1 MMNSNPLVMAVDDEP
16 SILQFIRHELAT
28 QDFSVVTVTS
38 GQEALSTLEEQR
50 PDVVLLDVMMPDMN
64 GIEVL
69 RRIRESSN
77 VPVIL
82 LTARKGNEEK
92 VRGLDMGADDY
103 LAKPFNPEELS
114 ARVRAVLRRSQSAV
128 GEDSEIVRSGAVEI
142 DLHRRVVKKHG
153 EVVSL
158 TRTEWQLLHYLAK
171 NAGRVIL
178 NAELLTRVWGPEY
191 SRDLQYLR
199 VWVSRLRS
207 KLGDKTS
214 NHDIITTMAGVGY
227 LLNADDDSDASG
239 ESEVLAAV
247 NS

>member
-1 MMNSNPLVMAVDDEP
+1 L
-16 SILQFIRHELAT
+16 I
-28 QDFSVVTVTS
+28 
-38 GQEALSTLEEQR
+38 
-50 PDVVLLDVMMPDMN
+50 LLDIMMPDMN
-64 GIEVL
+64 GIELL
-69 RRIRESSN
+69 RRIRETSN
-77 VPVIL
+77 IPVIL
-82 LTARKGNEEK
+82 LTARKSNEEK
-92 VRGLDMGADDY
+92 VRGLDMGADDF
-103 LAKPFNPEELS
+103 LSKPFNPEELS
-114 ARVRAVLRRSQSAV
+114 ARVRAVLRRGQSSAA
-128 GEDSEIVRSGAVEI
+128 GDDSGVVKSGAIEI

-153 EVVSL
+153 QVVSL

-227 LLNADDDSDASG
+227 LLNADDDTDAS
-239 ESEVLAAV
+239 EEPEALATA
-247 NS
+247 SR